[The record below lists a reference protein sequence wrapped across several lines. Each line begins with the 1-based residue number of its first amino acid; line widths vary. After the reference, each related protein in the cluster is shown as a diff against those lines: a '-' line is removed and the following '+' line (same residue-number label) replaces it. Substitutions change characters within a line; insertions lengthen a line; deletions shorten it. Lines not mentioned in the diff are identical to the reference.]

1 MVVSVAAIV
10 PAAGRGDRLGGG
22 APKALRMLRG
32 EPLLVHAVRSLRADP
47 DVGSVVLAAPA
58 DRVDAV
64 TDALGTAGL
73 GAGVTVVA
81 GSGTRQD
88 SVVRALTALPA
99 DADVVLVHDAARPLV
114 PVGVVR
120 RVLAAVRSG
129 ADAVVPVVPV
139 ADTVKR
145 VEGDEVVA
153 TVDRGPLRQVQTP
166 QGFRREV
173 LERAYAAASDLLT
186 DDAGLVERMGVPVHV
201 VDGHAEAFKIT
212 GPLDLLVAEA
222 VLAARG

>member
-1 MVVSVAAIV
+1 MSVAAVV
-10 PAAGRGDRLGGG
+10 PAAGRGDRLGAG

-32 EPLLVHAVRSLRADP
+32 EPLLVHAVRSLRADT

-58 DRVDAV
+58 DRVEAV
-64 TDALGTAGL
+64 ADALEVAGL
-73 GAGVTVVA
+73 GADVTVVA

-114 PVGVVR
+114 PVEVIR

-201 VDGHAEAFKIT
+201 VAGHAEAFKVT